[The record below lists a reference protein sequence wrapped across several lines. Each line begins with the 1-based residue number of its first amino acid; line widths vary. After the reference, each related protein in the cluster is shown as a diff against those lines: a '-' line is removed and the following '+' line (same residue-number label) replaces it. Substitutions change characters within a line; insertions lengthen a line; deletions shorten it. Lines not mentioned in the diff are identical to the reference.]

1 MINRIARQTGFVKR
15 IRKLPASRLV
25 NTLMFSFCNQ
35 ANASLPDITADLNQQ
50 FDIDIS
56 KEALHKKFTPQ
67 GVDFLK
73 ELIKEQL
80 SHQLTFFEDK
90 EINKHFPCIKIKDSS
105 KFSLPDMYNG
115 DYPGF
120 GNFSKKNGLM
130 NLQYEY
136 ELVRGHWES
145 IELTNVKTNDQRDS
159 KQTVDSITKGSLHIR
174 DLGYITHTYLKS
186 CIKKQAYFLNRMPAQ
201 INIYC
206 SKEKKI
212 NWTKIDGKIK
222 QTGLEALEM
231 NVLIYQK
238 DPLACRLIV
247 VPVNDEEYRHRL
259 KQAEQSAKR
268 HGVGISKEHKI
279 RCRYNL
285 YITNVGRDVLPI
297 EKIRKT
303 YGLRWQIELV
313 FKTWKSFFQI
323 NHVKKVKKERLEC
336 QLLAKLLWILL
347 NWRLFQTCNQYIQR
361 ENPEKGVSVLK
372 FFKRC
377 LAFSSS
383 LRSVVL
389 KKMDIQA
396 WLQNIFIPLIDNTAC
411 ESPKGKI
418 THYQLLN
425 AMPNLLS

>member
-1 MINRIARQTGFVKR
+1 MINRLAKQTGFVKR
-15 IRKLPASRLV
+15 IRKLPASSFV

-35 ANASLPDITADLNQQ
+35 ANTSLPDITADLNQQ

-80 SHQLTFFEDK
+80 SRQLTFFVDK

-136 ELVRGHWES
+136 ELVKGHWES
-145 IELTNVKTNDQRDS
+145 IELTNVKTNDQQDS
-159 KQTVDSITKGSLHIR
+159 KQTIEAITKGDLHIR
-174 DLGYITHTYLKS
+174 DLGYITHTYLAS

-201 INIYC
+201 INIC
-206 SKEKKI
+206 DTKKEKI
-212 NWTKIDGKIK
+212 NWAKIDGKFRK
-222 QTGLEALEM
+222 TDVQALDI
-231 NVLIYQK
+231 NVSIYK
-238 DPLACRLIV
+238 KNPLACRMIV
-247 VPVNDEEYRHRL
+247 VRVSDEEYRNRL
-259 KQAEQSAKR
+259 KQAEKSAKS
-268 HGVGISKEHKI
+268 HGVGVSKEHKI

-285 YITNVGRDVLPI
+285 YITNVEGKILPV

-303 YGLRWQIELV
+303 YSLRWQIELV

-323 NHVKKVKKERLEC
+323 NQVKKVKKERLEC

-347 NWRLFQTCNQYIQR
+347 NWSLFRTCNQYVQK
-361 ENPEKGVSVLK
+361 ENPEMGVSVLK

-377 LAFSSS
+377 LSFSGS
-383 LRSVVL
+383 LRVVIL
-389 KKMDIQA
+389 NKLEIKK
-396 WLQNIFIPLIDNTAC
+396 WLQSTFIPLIVNTAC
-411 ESPKGKI
+411 QSPKGKV
-418 THYQLLN
+418 THYQVLN
-425 AMPNLLS
+425 AMPDVLS